1 MNQAPALP
9 TTIACNASEAFG
21 DWLAR
26 SGGSLVLT
34 TYQAGKVAVLG
45 WDGRRVTLLMR
56 EFDKPLG
63 LAVEGDRMLLATR
76 HDVWFFANAPLLAA
90 DYLEQQPGRYDALYL
105 PRVSYHTGDLHTH
118 DVAFGRDGVVLVN
131 TRFSCLA
138 RLSDR
143 HNFEPIWRP
152 RFITD
157 LVPEDR
163 CHLNGLAMVEGR
175 PKYVTALGRTDAPGA
190 WREGK
195 ATGGVVIDVET
206 DEVVAEGL
214 AMPHSPRWRDGR
226 LWVLNSGAGE
236 LISIDPADGRSEVV
250 CCLPG
255 YLRGLALAGPF
266 ALVGMCKIREKHVF
280 GGLPIQQRCS
290 TLLCGVAV
298 VDLRR
303 GAEVARFE
311 FTSGCEE
318 LYDVQFLPGI
328 RRPTILNLEKPAARQ
343 AMTNAESSF
352 WLRPSNEIRNEAAP
366 AVSITAAGNL
376 FSFSPDGQPAG
387 ALEQTGKS
395 LPDSGN

>member
-1 MNQAPALP
+1 MTVQFNDTEQQPISRLLVANRGE
-9 TTIACNASEAFG
+9 IA
-21 DWLAR
+21 
-26 SGGSLVLT
+26 
-34 TYQAGKVAVLG
+34 
-45 WDGRRVTLLMR
+45 RRVFTTAR
-56 EFDKPLG
+56 RLG
-63 LAVEGDRMLLATR
+63 V
-76 HDVWFFANAPLLAA
+76 PLLAGSSVPLA
-90 DYLEQQPGRYDALYL
+90 WRIPTGTEWPLGESMDEIVVAGYGPTEIYGFHNLEAMQVFAERRAGGETGVTSIRALAGDDAVRAINDGTVN
-105 PRVSYHTGDLHTH
+105 PDLL
-118 DVAFGRDGVVLVN
+118 DRA
-131 TRFSCLA
+131 
-138 RLSDR
+138 LST
-143 HNFEPIWRP
+143 F
-152 RFITD
+152 D

-328 RRPTILNLEKPAARQ
+328 RRPTILNLEKHAARQ

-352 WLRPSNEIRNEAAP
+352 WLRPSNEVRDEAAP
-366 AVSITAAGNL
+366 AVSIAAAGNL
-376 FSFSPDGQPAG
+376 FSFSPDGQSAG
-387 ALEQTGKS
+387 ALEQTGKP